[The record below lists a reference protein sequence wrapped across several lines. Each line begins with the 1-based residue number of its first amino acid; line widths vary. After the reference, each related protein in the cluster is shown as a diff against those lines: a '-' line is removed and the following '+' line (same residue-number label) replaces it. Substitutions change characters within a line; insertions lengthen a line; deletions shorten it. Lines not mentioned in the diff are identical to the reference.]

1 VAQDLKKRL
10 RLLYQSALVYAFGEN
25 FAGGQ
30 TVGASFVNMYT
41 VELGASPTE
50 IGMFHSITTSIQSIL
65 QLLWGRLSDKASRR
79 IPFIVLGGIGYSLLW
94 IPILYAPSPMVLLGF
109 LALQAFF
116 ASIRL
121 PTWTSLVGDLAP
133 KTSRGTITANV
144 SFFTTL
150 AGLFAILLSGFIM
163 FYSSGSLT
171 DIYFIPF
178 MAAAVF
184 GVLGTLSVLFMKEDK
199 KEATRSMGVMQLVRS
214 IGVNREFQ
222 KYTVISLMSNTA
234 LVLLL
239 PIISLMTVSVLKVDK
254 LTFALYG
261 VVRCV
266 SLLVSQRWI
275 GRITDLTGRRQLMFI
290 QRLLYI
296 LVPGLVVLAPDK
308 YFVFVAYVLLGVL
321 HAIEAT
327 ANQAYL
333 LDVSPAEERGSFISV
348 FNAIQGVGMF
358 ASTLLS
364 GYLIESFSRTM
375 SLIDALKAVALITTV
390 LRVPTAIAYLA
401 LKEPRSYPTTIGAEI
416 RKLLKR

>member
-1 VAQDLKKRL
+1 
-10 RLLYQSALVYAFGEN
+10 
-25 FAGGQ
+25 
-30 TVGASFVNMYT
+30 
-41 VELGASPTE
+41 
-50 IGMFHSITTSIQSIL
+50 
-65 QLLWGRLSDKASRR
+65 
-79 IPFIVLGGIGYSLLW
+79 
-94 IPILYAPSPMVLLGF
+94 
-109 LALQAFF
+109 
-116 ASIRL
+116 
-121 PTWTSLVGDLAP
+121 
-133 KTSRGTITANV
+133 
-144 SFFTTL
+144 
-150 AGLFAILLSGFIM
+150 
-163 FYSSGSLT
+163 
-171 DIYFIPF
+171 
-178 MAAAVF
+178 
-184 GVLGTLSVLFMKEDK
+184 
-199 KEATRSMGVMQLVRS
+199 
-214 IGVNREFQ
+214 
-222 KYTVISLMSNTA
+222 
-234 LVLLL
+234 VLLL